1 MELVLFTGLQASG
14 KTTFYRDRFAATHA
28 HISKDLFPNNKNK
41 NRRQDELIKAALDA
55 GKSVVVDNT
64 NPTPVERTPLI
75 ELGNSYACEII
86 GYYFASQLSCCLER
100 NSVRTAKARV
110 PDVALYATAKK
121 LIIPSYSEGFHQLF
135 CVQFSDNSQQV
146 EEVER
151 G

>member
-1 MELVLFTGLQASG
+1 MELVIFTGLQASG
-14 KTTFYRDRFAATHA
+14 KTTFYRDRFAATHE

-41 NRRQDELIKAALDA
+41 NRRQEQLIKAALDA
-55 GKSVVVDNT
+55 GKSIVVDNT

-75 ELGNSYACEII
+75 ELGSSYGCEII
-86 GYYFASQLSCCLER
+86 GYYFASQLSCCLQR
-100 NSVRTAKARV
+100 NSARTGKARV

-121 LIIPSYSEGFHQLF
+121 LVVPSYSEGFDRLF
-135 CVQFSDNSQQV
+135 CVKFNQNSQQV

>member
-1 MELVLFTGLQASG
+1 MEVVIFTGLQASG

-41 NRRQDELIKAALDA
+41 NRRQEQLIKATLDSRQ
-55 GKSVVVDNT
+55 SVVVDNT
-64 NPTPVERTPLI
+64 NPTPWERMPLI
-75 ELGNSYACEII
+75 ELGNIYDCEII
-86 GYYFASQLSCCLER
+86 GYYFVSQLSCCLER
-100 NSVRTAKARV
+100 NYARAGKARV

-121 LIIPSYSEGFHQLF
+121 LIIPSYSEGFHRLF

-146 EEVER
+146 DEVKR

>member
-14 KTTFYRDRFAATHA
+14 KTTFYRDRFAATHE
-28 HISKDLFPNNKNK
+28 HVSKDLFPNNKNK

-55 GKSVVVDNT
+55 RKSVVVDNT
-64 NPTPVERTPLI
+64 NPTPFERTPLI
-75 ELGNSYACEII
+75 ELGNSYDCEII
-86 GYYFASQLSCCLER
+86 GYYFGSQLSCCLER
-100 NSVRTAKARV
+100 NSARIGKARV

-121 LIIPSYSEGFHQLF
+121 LIVPSYSEGFHRLF
-135 CVQFSDNSQQV
+135 CVQFGDNSQQV